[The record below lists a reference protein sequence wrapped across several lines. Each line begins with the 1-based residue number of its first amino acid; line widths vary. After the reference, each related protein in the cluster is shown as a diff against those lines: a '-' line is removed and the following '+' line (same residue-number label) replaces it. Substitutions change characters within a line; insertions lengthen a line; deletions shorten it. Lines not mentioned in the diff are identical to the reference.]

1 MKLLPMIIGF
11 ASADLIGITGIKC
24 DDFSTC
30 PREARRCRN
39 SYCQTPCQGDSDCTG
54 PNQECHVYYDYCVC
68 ARGYAFNKND
78 GDGGCM
84 ESNDGGDGG
93 DEKKCLPGWGTD
105 VDNCYPQAAVLEC
118 SSTGFTLTGLTK
130 SIMYESVDA
139 LQSGKTYGINANGD
153 NVGSFDENG
162 DVTIE
167 QNWDDI
173 DDLTVT
179 HSDDG
184 KLKFQ
189 VEISADSPAFT
200 IGDMTI
206 HTTRTDKFSIVCSY
220 SDNVKITLD
229 GDSFDVDVGNEVG
242 TSGSVDDDDVSSD
255 IWSSTFNLNVY
266 SDNGY
271 TTKITSDAPISL
283 GSPVYSSIQA
293 TGLPTAL
300 QYFVSDCEVKASD
313 DENEKTKISIFQNY
327 ECYNPIFGDAQ
338 SIFMGRSIKAG
349 STTDYKFRFPAFT
362 FNTAE
367 NDQLHMVSSIYIFMF
382 YLKFFYSFE
391 NFFKNSLF

>member
-1 MKLLPMIIGF
+1 MRIFALALPF
-11 ASADLIGITGIKC
+11 TAVQSDLITCDKYGLVDPKC
-24 DDFSTC
+24 TTAFPFCGPTMPGKMECIRPECFEDFECTDFPNTFCETKDYLNQCICKDGFSDNGDD
-30 PREARRCRN
+30 
-39 SYCQTPCQGDSDCTG
+39 
-54 PNQECHVYYDYCVC
+54 
-68 ARGYAFNKND
+68 GYADNGGCKADGGEDGGEDGGND
-78 GDGGCM
+78 GSDQ
-84 ESNDGGDGG
+84 
-93 DEKKCLPGWGTD
+93 EKKCLPGWGTD

-139 LQSGKTYGINANGD
+139 LQSDKTYGINANGE
-153 NVGSFDENG
+153 NVGSFDSNG

-173 DDLTVT
+173 EDLTVT

-229 GDSFDVDVGNEVG
+229 GDSFDVDVGNKLG
-242 TSGSVDDDDVSSD
+242 TSGSVNDDDVSSD

-266 SDNGY
+266 SDDGY
-271 TTKITSDAPISL
+271 STKITSDAPISL
-283 GSPVYSSIQA
+283 GSSVYSLIEASE
-293 TGLPTAL
+293 LPTAL

-327 ECYNPIFGDAQ
+327 ECYNPFFGDAQ

-349 STTDYKFRFPAFT
+349 STTDYKFSFPAFT

-367 NDQLHMVSSIYIFMF
+367 NDQLHVVSFSA
-382 YLKFFYSFE
+382 
-391 NFFKNSLF
+391 